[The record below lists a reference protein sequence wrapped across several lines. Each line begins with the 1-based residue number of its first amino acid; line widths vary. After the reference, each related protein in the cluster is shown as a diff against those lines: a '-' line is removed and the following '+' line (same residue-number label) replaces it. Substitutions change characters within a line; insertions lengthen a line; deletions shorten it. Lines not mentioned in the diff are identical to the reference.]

1 MSTVCK
7 LILGILTA
15 YWLIPTCALA
25 QDREPGFAEWLEGL
39 REEAL
44 AEGISQKTLDDALTG
59 LDGPLP
65 RVLELDRKQPETTQ
79 SLGDYVAVRVSRKR
93 IADGRWMMTRYRT
106 WLGRI
111 EQKYGVQRRIIVA
124 LWGIESN
131 YGEHSG
137 NFPVIPALATLAR
150 DERRGAYF
158 RRELLDALKILDA
171 GHIPLQQMR
180 GSWAGAMGQCQF
192 MPSSFRRYAVDAD
205 GDGRIDL
212 WNSTPDVLAST
223 ANYLAKAGW
232 NGRRTWGRPVRVP
245 KEFDGS
251 QVGLEFR
258 RPLADWAALGVR
270 RNDASPLPRGKLGAA
285 LLQPDGPGGPAFL
298 VYDNFRVLR
307 AWNRSNSFAVAVGTL
322 SDRISQKD

>member
-1 MSTVCK
+1 MSNVSK
-7 LILGILTA
+7 QILAIFTA
-15 YWLIPTCALA
+15 FWLMQNCALA
-25 QDREPGFAEWLEGL
+25 QDPEPGFAEWLDGV
-39 REEAL
+39 RMEAL
-44 AEGISQKTLDDALTG
+44 AEGISQKTLDEALAG
-59 LDGPLP
+59 LDAPLP
-65 RVLELDRKQPETTQ
+65 RVLELDRRQPETTQ
-79 SLGDYVAVRVSRKR
+79 TLRDYLTARVSEKR
-93 IADGRWMMTRYRT
+93 IRDGRWMLTRYRT

-111 EQKYGVQRRIIVA
+111 EKKYGVPRRFLVA

-192 MPSSFRRYAVDAD
+192 MPSSFRRHAVDGD

-212 WNSTPDVLAST
+212 WNSPPDVLAST

-232 NGRRTWGRPVRVP
+232 NGRQTWGRPVRLP
-245 KEFDGS
+245 KDFDGS
-251 QVGLEFR
+251 PAGLESR
-258 RPLADWAALGVR
+258 LPLSRWQALGMR
-270 RNDASPLPRGKLGAA
+270 RNDGSPLPRGKLSAS
-285 LLQPDGPGGPAFL
+285 LILPDGPTGPAFL

-307 AWNRSNSFAVAVGTL
+307 AWNRSNAFAVAVGTL
-322 SDRISQKD
+322 SDRLAAE